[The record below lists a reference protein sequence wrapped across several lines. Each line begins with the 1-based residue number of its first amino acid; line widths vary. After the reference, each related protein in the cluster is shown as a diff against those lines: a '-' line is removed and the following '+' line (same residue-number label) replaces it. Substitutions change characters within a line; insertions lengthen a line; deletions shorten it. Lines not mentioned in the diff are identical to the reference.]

1 MPRITAPTVAE
12 HRDQRRSDLVAA
24 GQELLVAEG
33 PDAVTMTAVAARA
46 GLSRTA
52 VYEYFTSADE
62 LVAVV
67 LGEQIVLWQEAL
79 RQRLREAPP
88 ATSDLDTTM
97 RIYVEVAMGLVAD
110 GHHSLLVL
118 LTMQSLAEDVRHRLS
133 AVHAAVAAPLAEALA
148 QIGIRDI
155 DQATNYVHAAIEAAA
170 RRITPDQDARAEV
183 AAVAE
188 FTVAGV
194 RALTVMPSQS

>member
-1 MPRITAPTVAE
+1 MPRITAPTVTE
-12 HRDQRRSDLVAA
+12 HRDQRRADLVAA
-24 GQELLVAEG
+24 GQELLVTEG

-62 LVAVV
+62 LLAVV
-67 LGEQIVLWQEAL
+67 LSDQMVLWREAL
-79 RQRLREAPP
+79 RQRLHAASFE
-88 ATSDLDTTM
+88 TGDLDTV

-110 GHHSLLVL
+110 GDHSLLVL
-118 LTMQSLAEDVRHRLS
+118 LTMHTLAKDVRDRLS
-133 AVHAAVAAPLAEALA
+133 EAHAAVAAPVGEALA
-148 QIGIRDI
+148 QIGIRDV

-170 RRITPDQDARAEV
+170 RRLTPGQDARAEI
-183 AAVAE
+183 AAVAA

-194 RALTVMPSQS
+194 RALAATSSQS

>member
-1 MPRITAPTVAE
+1 MPRITAPTVTE
-12 HRDQRRSDLVAA
+12 HRDQRRADLVAA
-24 GQELLVAEG
+24 GQELLVTEG

-62 LVAVV
+62 LLAVV
-67 LGEQIVLWQEAL
+67 LSDQMVLWREAL
-79 RQRLREAPP
+79 RQRLHAASFE
-88 ATSDLDTTM
+88 TGDLDTV

-118 LTMQSLAEDVRHRLS
+118 LTMHTLAKDVRHRLS
-133 AVHAAVAAPLAEALA
+133 AAHAAVAAHVGEALA
-148 QIGIRDI
+148 QIGIRDV

-170 RRITPDQDARAEV
+170 RRLTPGQDARAEI
-183 AAVAE
+183 AAVAA

-194 RALTVMPSQS
+194 RALAATSSQS

>member
-1 MPRITAPTVAE
+1 MPRITAPTVTE
-12 HRDQRRSDLVAA
+12 HRDQRRADLVAA
-24 GQELLVAEG
+24 GQELLVTEG

-62 LVAVV
+62 LLAVV
-67 LGEQIVLWQEAL
+67 LSDQMVLWREAL
-79 RQRLREAPP
+79 RQRLHVASFE
-88 ATSDLDTTM
+88 TGDLDTV

-118 LTMQSLAEDVRHRLS
+118 LTMHTLAKDVRHRLS
-133 AVHAAVAAPLAEALA
+133 AAHAAVAAPVGEALA
-148 QIGIRDI
+148 QIGIRDV

-170 RRITPDQDARAEV
+170 RRLTPGQDARAEI
-183 AAVAE
+183 AAVAA

-194 RALTVMPSQS
+194 RALAATSSQS

>member
-12 HRDQRRSDLVAA
+12 HRDQRRADLVAA
-24 GQELLVAEG
+24 GQALLVAEG

-62 LVAVV
+62 LVAIV
-67 LGEQIVLWQEAL
+67 LSDQMLLWQEAL
-79 RQRLREAPP
+79 RQRLHAAPP
-88 ATSDLDTTM
+88 QTGDLDTV

-118 LTMQSLAEDVRHRLS
+118 LTMHTLAEDVRDRLS
-133 AVHAAVAAPLAEALA
+133 EAHAAVAAPVGDALA
-148 QIGIRDI
+148 QIGIRDV

-170 RRITPDQDARAEV
+170 RRITPGQDARAEI
-183 AAVAE
+183 AAVAA

-194 RALTVMPSQS
+194 RALAPTSSQS

>member
-12 HRDQRRSDLVAA
+12 HRDQRRADLVAA
-24 GQELLVAEG
+24 GQELLVTKG
-33 PDAVTMTAVAARA
+33 SDAVTMTAVAARA

-52 VYEYFTSADE
+52 VYEYFTSTDE

-67 LGEQIVLWQEAL
+67 LSDQMVPWQEAL
-79 RQRLREAPP
+79 RQRLHAAPP
-88 ATSDLDTTM
+88 EAGDLDTV

-110 GHHSLLVL
+110 GHHSLVVL
-118 LTMQSLAEDVRHRLS
+118 LTMDTLTEDVRHRLS
-133 AVHAAVAAPLAEALA
+133 AAHAAVAAPVGKALA
-148 QIGIRDI
+148 QIGIRDV

-170 RRITPDQDARAEV
+170 RRITPGQDARAEI
-183 AAVAE
+183 AAVTA

-194 RALTVMPSQS
+194 RALTPTSSRS

>member
-1 MPRITAPTVAE
+1 MPRITAPTVTE
-12 HRDQRRSDLVAA
+12 HRDQRRADLVAA
-24 GQELLVAEG
+24 GQELLVTEG

-62 LVAVV
+62 LLAVV
-67 LGEQIVLWQEAL
+67 LSDQMVLWREAL
-79 RQRLREAPP
+79 RQRLHVASFE
-88 ATSDLDTTM
+88 TGDLDTV

-110 GHHSLLVL
+110 GDHLLLVL
-118 LTMQSLAEDVRHRLS
+118 LTMHTLAKDVRHRLS
-133 AVHAAVAAPLAEALA
+133 AAHAAVAAPVGEALA
-148 QIGIRDI
+148 QIGIRDV

-170 RRITPDQDARAEV
+170 RRLTPGQDARAEI
-183 AAVAE
+183 AAVAA

-194 RALTVMPSQS
+194 RALAATSSQS

>member
-1 MPRITAPTVAE
+1 
-12 HRDQRRSDLVAA
+12 
-24 GQELLVAEG
+24 
-33 PDAVTMTAVAARA
+33 MTAVAART

-67 LGEQIVLWQEAL
+67 LSGQMVLWQEAL
-79 RQRLREAPP
+79 RQRLHATPPEAG
-88 ATSDLDTTM
+88 DLDIV

-118 LTMQSLAEDVRHRLS
+118 LTMDTLTKDVRHRLS
-133 AVHAAVAAPLAEALA
+133 AAHAAVAAPVGKALA
-148 QIGIRDI
+148 QIGIRDV

-170 RRITPDQDARAEV
+170 RRITPGQDARAEI
-183 AAVAE
+183 AAVAA

-194 RALTVMPSQS
+194 RALTPTSSRS

>member
-1 MPRITAPTVAE
+1 MPRITAPTVTE
-12 HRDQRRSDLVAA
+12 HRDQRRADLVAA
-24 GQELLVAEG
+24 GQELLVTEG

-62 LVAVV
+62 LLAVV
-67 LGEQIVLWQEAL
+67 LSDQMVLWREAL
-79 RQRLREAPP
+79 RQRLHAASFE
-88 ATSDLDTTM
+88 TGDLDTV

-118 LTMQSLAEDVRHRLS
+118 LTMHTLAKDVRHRLS
-133 AVHAAVAAPLAEALA
+133 AAHAAVAAPVGEALA
-148 QIGIRDI
+148 QIGVRDV

-170 RRITPDQDARAEV
+170 RRLTPGQDARAEI
-183 AAVAE
+183 AAVAA

-194 RALTVMPSQS
+194 RALAATSSQS

>member
-1 MPRITAPTVAE
+1 VPRITAPTVAE
-12 HRDQRRSDLVAA
+12 HRDQRRADLVAA
-24 GQELLVAEG
+24 GQALLVAEG

-62 LVAVV
+62 LVAIV
-67 LGEQIVLWQEAL
+67 LSDQMLLWQEAL
-79 RQRLREAPP
+79 RQRLHAASSE
-88 ATSDLDTTM
+88 TGDLDTV

-118 LTMQSLAEDVRHRLS
+118 LTMDTLTEDVRHRLS
-133 AVHAAVAAPLAEALA
+133 AAHAAVAAPVGEALA
-148 QIGIRDI
+148 QIGIRDVH
-155 DQATNYVHAAIEAAA
+155 QATNYVHAAIEAAA
-170 RRITPDQDARAEV
+170 RRLTPGQDARAEI
-183 AAVAE
+183 AAVTA

-194 RALTVMPSQS
+194 RALTPTSSRS

>member
-1 MPRITAPTVAE
+1 M
-12 HRDQRRSDLVAA
+12 AA
-24 GQELLVAEG
+24 GHELLASDG

-67 LGEQIVLWQEAL
+67 LSDQMILWQEAL
-79 RQRLREAPP
+79 RQRLHAAPP
-88 ATSDLDTTM
+88 ETGDLDTTM

-118 LTMQSLAEDVRHRLS
+118 LTMNTLTEDVRHRLS
-133 AVHAAVAAPLAEALA
+133 AAHAAVAAPVGKALA
-148 QIGIRDI
+148 QIGIRDV

-170 RRITPDQDARAEV
+170 HRITPGQDARAEI
-183 AAVAE
+183 AAITE

-194 RALTVMPSQS
+194 RALTPTSSQS

>member
-12 HRDQRRSDLVAA
+12 HRDQRRADLVAA
-24 GQELLVAEG
+24 GQELLVTKG
-33 PDAVTMTAVAARA
+33 SDAVTMTAVAARA

-52 VYEYFTSADE
+52 VYEYFTSTDE

-67 LGEQIVLWQEAL
+67 LSDQMVPWQEAL
-79 RQRLREAPP
+79 RQRLHAAPP
-88 ATSDLDTTM
+88 ETGDLDTV

-118 LTMQSLAEDVRHRLS
+118 LTMDTLTKDVRHRLS
-133 AVHAAVAAPLAEALA
+133 AAHAAVAAPVGKALA
-148 QIGIRDI
+148 QIGIRDV

-170 RRITPDQDARAEV
+170 RRITPGQDARAEI
-183 AAVAE
+183 AAVTA

-194 RALTVMPSQS
+194 RALTPTSSRS

>member
-1 MPRITAPTVAE
+1 MPRITAPTVTE
-12 HRDQRRSDLVAA
+12 HRDQRRADLVAA
-24 GQELLVAEG
+24 GQELLVTEG

-62 LVAVV
+62 LLAVV
-67 LGEQIVLWQEAL
+67 LSDQMVLWREAL
-79 RQRLREAPP
+79 RQRLHAASFE
-88 ATSDLDTTM
+88 TGDLDTV

-118 LTMQSLAEDVRHRLS
+118 LTMHTLAKDVRHRLS
-133 AVHAAVAAPLAEALA
+133 AAHAAVAAPVGAALA
-148 QIGIRDI
+148 QIGIRDV

-170 RRITPDQDARAEV
+170 RRLTPGQDARAEI
-183 AAVAE
+183 AAVAA

-194 RALTVMPSQS
+194 RALAATSSQS

>member
-1 MPRITAPTVAE
+1 MPRITAPTVTE
-12 HRDQRRSDLVAA
+12 HRDQRRADLVAA
-24 GQELLVAEG
+24 GQELLVTEG

-52 VYEYFTSADE
+52 VYEYFTSTDE
-62 LVAVV
+62 LLAVV
-67 LGEQIVLWQEAL
+67 LSDQMVLWREAL
-79 RQRLREAPP
+79 RQRLHAASFE
-88 ATSDLDTTM
+88 TGDLDTV

-118 LTMQSLAEDVRHRLS
+118 LTMHTLAKDVRHRLS
-133 AVHAAVAAPLAEALA
+133 AAHAAVAAPVGEALA
-148 QIGIRDI
+148 QIGIRDV

-170 RRITPDQDARAEV
+170 RRLTPGQDARAEI
-183 AAVAE
+183 AAVAA

-194 RALTVMPSQS
+194 RALAATSSQS

>member
-12 HRDQRRSDLVAA
+12 HRDQRRADLVAA
-24 GQELLVAEG
+24 GGELLATEG
-33 PDAVTMTAVAARA
+33 PDAVTMTAVAART

-67 LGEQIVLWQEAL
+67 LGDQMVLWQEAL
-79 RQRLREAPP
+79 RQRLHAASSE
-88 ATSDLDTTM
+88 TGDLDTV

-110 GHHSLLVL
+110 GHHSLVVL
-118 LTMQSLAEDVRHRLS
+118 LTMQTLAEDVRHRLS
-133 AVHAAVAAPLAEALA
+133 AAHTSVAAPVGEALA
-148 QIGIRDI
+148 QIGIRDV

-170 RRITPDQDARAEV
+170 RRLTPGQDAHAEI
-183 AAVAE
+183 AAVAD

-194 RALTVMPSQS
+194 RALAPTSSQS

>member
-1 MPRITAPTVAE
+1 VPRITAPTVAE
-12 HRDQRRSDLVAA
+12 HRDQRRADLVAA
-24 GQELLVAEG
+24 GQALLVAEG
-33 PDAVTMTAVAARA
+33 PDAVTMTAVAART

-67 LGEQIVLWQEAL
+67 LGDQMVLWREAL
-79 RQRLREAPP
+79 RQRLHATPPEAG
-88 ATSDLDTTM
+88 DLDTV

-110 GHHSLLVL
+110 GHDSLVVL
-118 LTMQSLAEDVRHRLS
+118 LTMHTLAEDVRHRLS
-133 AVHAAVAAPLAEALA
+133 AAHAAVAAPVGEALA
-148 QIGIRDI
+148 QIGIRDV

-170 RRITPDQDARAEV
+170 RRLTPGQDAHAEI
-183 AAVAE
+183 AAVAD

-194 RALTVMPSQS
+194 RALAPTSSQS

>member
-1 MPRITAPTVAE
+1 MPRITAPTVTE
-12 HRDQRRSDLVAA
+12 HRDQRRADLVAA
-24 GQELLVAEG
+24 GQELLVTDG

-62 LVAVV
+62 LLAVV
-67 LGEQIVLWQEAL
+67 LSDQMVLWREAL
-79 RQRLREAPP
+79 RQRLHAASFE
-88 ATSDLDTTM
+88 TGDLDTV

-118 LTMQSLAEDVRHRLS
+118 LTMHTLAKDVRHRLS
-133 AVHAAVAAPLAEALA
+133 AAHAAVAAPVGEALA
-148 QIGIRDI
+148 QIGIRDV

-170 RRITPDQDARAEV
+170 RRLTPGQDARAEI
-183 AAVAE
+183 AAVAA

-194 RALTVMPSQS
+194 RALAATSSQS

>member
-1 MPRITAPTVAE
+1 VPRITAPTVAE
-12 HRDQRRSDLVAA
+12 HRDQRRADLVAA
-24 GQELLVAEG
+24 GHELLATDG
-33 PDAVTMTAVAARA
+33 ADAVTMTAVAARA

-67 LGEQIVLWQEAL
+67 LSDQMVLWQEAL
-79 RQRLREAPP
+79 GQRLHAAPP
-88 ATSDLDTTM
+88 ETGDLDTV

-110 GHHSLLVL
+110 GHHSLVVL
-118 LTMQSLAEDVRHRLS
+118 LTMDTLTEDVRHRLS
-133 AVHAAVAAPLAEALA
+133 AAHAAVAAPVGKALA
-148 QIGIRDI
+148 QIGIRDV

-170 RRITPDQDARAEV
+170 RRITPGQDARAEI
-183 AAVAE
+183 AAVTA

-194 RALTVMPSQS
+194 RALTPTSSRS

>member
-1 MPRITAPTVAE
+1 MPRITAPTVTE
-12 HRDQRRSDLVAA
+12 HRDQRRADLVAA
-24 GQELLVAEG
+24 GQELLVTEG

-62 LVAVV
+62 LLAVV
-67 LGEQIVLWQEAL
+67 LSDQMVLWREAL
-79 RQRLREAPP
+79 RQRLHAASFE
-88 ATSDLDTTM
+88 TGDLDTV

-118 LTMQSLAEDVRHRLS
+118 LTMHTLAKDVRHRLS
-133 AVHAAVAAPLAEALA
+133 AAHAAVAAPVGEALA
-148 QIGIRDI
+148 QIGIRDV
-155 DQATNYVHAAIEAAA
+155 DQATNYVHAAIEATA
-170 RRITPDQDARAEV
+170 RRLTPGQDARAEI
-183 AAVAE
+183 AAVAA

-194 RALTVMPSQS
+194 RALAATSSQS

>member
-1 MPRITAPTVAE
+1 MPRITAPTVTE
-12 HRDQRRSDLVAA
+12 HRDQRRADLVAA
-24 GQELLVAEG
+24 GQELLVTEG

-62 LVAVV
+62 LLAVV
-67 LGEQIVLWQEAL
+67 LSDQMVLWREAL
-79 RQRLREAPP
+79 RQRLHAASFE
-88 ATSDLDTTM
+88 TGDLDTV

-118 LTMQSLAEDVRHRLS
+118 LTMHTLAKDVRHRLS
-133 AVHAAVAAPLAEALA
+133 AAHAAVAAPVGEALA
-148 QIGIRDI
+148 RIGIRDV

-170 RRITPDQDARAEV
+170 RRLTPGQDARAEI
-183 AAVAE
+183 AAVAA

-194 RALTVMPSQS
+194 RALAATSSQS

>member
-12 HRDQRRSDLVAA
+12 HRDQRRADLVAA
-24 GQELLVAEG
+24 GQELLVTKG
-33 PDAVTMTAVAARA
+33 SDAVTMTAVAARA

-52 VYEYFTSADE
+52 VYEYFTSTDE

-67 LGEQIVLWQEAL
+67 LSDQMVPWQEAL
-79 RQRLREAPP
+79 RQRMHAAPP
-88 ATSDLDTTM
+88 ETGDLDTV

-110 GHHSLLVL
+110 GHHSLVVL
-118 LTMQSLAEDVRHRLS
+118 LTMDTLTEDVRHRLS
-133 AVHAAVAAPLAEALA
+133 AAHAAVAAPVGKALA
-148 QIGIRDI
+148 QIGIRDV

-170 RRITPDQDARAEV
+170 RRITPGQDARAEI
-183 AAVAE
+183 AAVTA

-194 RALTVMPSQS
+194 RALTPTSSRS

>member
-1 MPRITAPTVAE
+1 MPRITAPTVTE
-12 HRDQRRSDLVAA
+12 HRDQRRADLVAA
-24 GQELLVAEG
+24 GQELLVTEG

-62 LVAVV
+62 LLAVV
-67 LGEQIVLWQEAL
+67 LSDQMVLWREAL
-79 RQRLREAPP
+79 RQRLHAASFE
-88 ATSDLDTTM
+88 TGDLDTV

-110 GHHSLLVL
+110 GDHSLLML
-118 LTMQSLAEDVRHRLS
+118 LTMHTLAKDVRHRLS
-133 AVHAAVAAPLAEALA
+133 AAHAAVAAPVGEALA
-148 QIGIRDI
+148 QIGIRDV

-170 RRITPDQDARAEV
+170 RRLTPGQDARAEI
-183 AAVAE
+183 AAVAA

-194 RALTVMPSQS
+194 RALAATSSQS

>member
-12 HRDQRRSDLVAA
+12 HRDQRRADLVAA
-24 GQELLVAEG
+24 GQELLVTKG
-33 PDAVTMTAVAARA
+33 SDAVTMTAVAARA

-52 VYEYFTSADE
+52 VYEYFTCTDE

-67 LGEQIVLWQEAL
+67 LSDQMVLWQEAL
-79 RQRLREAPP
+79 RQRLHAAPP
-88 ATSDLDTTM
+88 ETGDLDTV

-110 GHHSLLVL
+110 GHHSLVVL
-118 LTMQSLAEDVRHRLS
+118 LTMDTLTEDVRHRLS
-133 AVHAAVAAPLAEALA
+133 AAHAAVAAPVGKALA
-148 QIGIRDI
+148 QIGIRDV

-170 RRITPDQDARAEV
+170 RRITPGQDARAEI
-183 AAVAE
+183 AAVTA

-194 RALTVMPSQS
+194 RALTPTSSRS

>member
-12 HRDQRRSDLVAA
+12 HRDQRRADLVAA
-24 GQELLVAEG
+24 GQELLVTEG

-52 VYEYFTSADE
+52 VYEYFTSTDE

-67 LGEQIVLWQEAL
+67 LGDQMVLWQEAL
-79 RQRLREAPP
+79 RQRLHAASPE
-88 ATSDLDTTM
+88 TGDLDTV

-118 LTMQSLAEDVRHRLS
+118 LTMHTLAKDVRHRLS
-133 AVHAAVAAPLAEALA
+133 AAHAAVAAPLGEALA
-148 QIGIRDI
+148 QIGIRDV
-155 DQATNYVHAAIEAAA
+155 DQATNYVHAAIEAAG
-170 RRITPDQDARAEV
+170 RRITPGQDAHAEI
-183 AAVAE
+183 AAVAA

-194 RALTVMPSQS
+194 RALAPTSSQS

>member
-1 MPRITAPTVAE
+1 MPRITAPTVTE
-12 HRDQRRSDLVAA
+12 HRDQRRADLVAA
-24 GQELLVAEG
+24 GQELLVTEG
-33 PDAVTMTAVAARA
+33 PEAVTMTAVAARA

-62 LVAVV
+62 LLAVV
-67 LGEQIVLWQEAL
+67 LSDQMVLWREAL
-79 RQRLREAPP
+79 RQRLHAASFE
-88 ATSDLDTTM
+88 TGDLDTV

-118 LTMQSLAEDVRHRLS
+118 LTMHTLAKDVRHRLS
-133 AVHAAVAAPLAEALA
+133 AAHAAVAAPVGEALA
-148 QIGIRDI
+148 RIGIRDV

-170 RRITPDQDARAEV
+170 RRLTPGQDARAEI
-183 AAVAE
+183 AAVAA

-194 RALTVMPSQS
+194 RALAATSSQS